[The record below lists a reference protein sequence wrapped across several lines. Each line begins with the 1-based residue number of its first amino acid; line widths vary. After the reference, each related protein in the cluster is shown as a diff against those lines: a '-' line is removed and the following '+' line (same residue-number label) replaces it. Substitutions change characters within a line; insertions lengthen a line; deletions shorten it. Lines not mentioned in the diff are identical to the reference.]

1 MEGRSMPR
9 PTNRSCGCAGRHP
22 RQGDPSPYALIADP
36 ALAAL
41 LRRSLR
47 QGDSIGRCGGEEFAV
62 LIGRSGEEA
71 AHHVVERLRREFA
84 ALEHPAPAGSGLSF
98 QTTLSAGL
106 AALRS
111 GMSLV
116 DWRETADAALYAAK
130 ARGRNRVELALPAI
144 VPALRPP
151 SSYARPEDPR
161 PLREESR

>member
-1 MEGRSMPR
+1 MPR

-71 AHHVVERLRREFA
+71 AHHVMERLRREFA
-84 ALEHPAPAGSGLSF
+84 ALV
-98 QTTLSAGL
+98 
-106 AALRS
+106 RS

-116 DWRETADAALYAAK
+116 DWREAADAALYAAK